1 MPTKSK
7 RSKAEAIVAI
17 NELTAKDDI
26 YDNLQEVKDLAA
38 AEMVSLT
45 DYLETKTTLKDLKV
59 MFPAVFNEGRAFFDN
74 QKGTYEFSKKKK
86 KKKKT
91 GSNKK
96 AKKTVP
102 KKAAASKKQ
111 RAVNQ
116 TASLRRRRR
125 MATADDAH
133 TRAA

>member
-59 MFPAVFNEGRAFFDN
+59 MFPAVFHEGRAFFDN
-74 QKGTYEFSKKKK
+74 QKGTYEFSKK